1 MASDTYASQSDRRDS
16 QPIPGNSHL
25 SVAVRAGTWVS
36 RLPKTL
42 TCAQKVNGNKG
53 ISPHADG
60 LFSDAIDGEL
70 PKSLT
75 CESFR
80 CKTAS
85 RKRSPIPRGPVN
97 DMIPE
102 KPHLDGYSKDRFPF
116 LLPKN
121 LTLRSSGSV
130 PTSSNWAKPTLCPEN
145 PHAKSP
151 WSPEKPHLSR
161 KTPKKWAKSGREEA
175 PVSSHRSLHR
185 QKTVQA
191 DMTRPREPWSPE
203 TAHL

>member
-1 MASDTYASQSDRRDS
+1 MASDTYASRSDRRDS

-42 TCAQKVNGNKG
+42 TC
-53 ISPHADG
+53 
-60 LFSDAIDGEL
+60 
-70 PKSLT
+70 
-75 CESFR
+75 ESFR

-102 KPHLDGYSKDRFPF
+102 KPHLNGYSKDRFPF

-121 LTLRSSGSV
+121 LTLHSSGSV
-130 PTSSNWAKPTLCPEN
+130 PTSSNRAKPTLCPEN

-151 WSPEKPHLSR
+151 RSPEKPHLSR
-161 KTPKKWAKSGREEA
+161 KTPKKWAKTGREES